1 MKLPMVNIVWF
12 DTNEPS
18 DTTWQSIEDLLAS
31 EVCIIDSMGYLMADT
46 DDYVI
51 IAADKDY
58 LNEDDLYGRS
68 QIIPKGTIKEIQYL
82 TYK

>member
-1 MKLPMVNIVWF
+1 MVNIIWL

-18 DTTWQSIEDLLAS
+18 DSTWQTKEDLLSS
-31 EVCIIDSMGYLMADT
+31 EVCTIDSMGYLMADT

-51 IAADKDY
+51 IAGDKDY
-58 LNEDDLYGRS
+58 LNEDDLYGRT
-68 QIIPKGTIKEIQYL
+68 QIIPKGIIKNIQYL